1 MLSRLFISNYALID
15 EVKMD
20 FAGGLSII
28 TGETGSGKSI
38 LLDALGL
45 LMGNRADSS
54 VITNKE
60 KKTIVEGVFAIDA
73 YGLIDFFK
81 ENDLDYEKQSIL
93 RREINPAGKS
103 RAFIND
109 TPVTLQQLKELTE
122 RLIDIHAQHQN
133 TLLNSQDF
141 FFQLL
146 SSEGKFSETEK
157 KFQIIYSE
165 WQQQKKAL
173 KALKDT
179 YQQMLTE
186 QDYIRFQVEEL
197 VSVNVQPDEE
207 LQLEENF
214 KALSHAEE
222 ISRQLYHFIDML
234 QEGDFAVLS
243 RLKESSQ
250 ILQSIVRYTTQVE
263 VLLERLQ
270 ATIIEL
276 RDITDEASAM
286 TDQFQPDPEAL
297 RKVSNRLDLLQSL
310 MQKHRVS
317 SSSELLD
324 VKQNFESR
332 ISASDHLE
340 EQIRL
345 VEKETTELEQQ
356 LNDLADALFKLR
368 EQSIPIV
375 CSSIESVLKKL
386 QMPDARFQ
394 IQHEVIAQLHRFG
407 KDQLQP
413 LFSANKGIKPER
425 LDKVASGGEI
435 SRLMLAI
442 KKLLAG
448 KRALPTMIFDEID
461 TGVSGAIADAMG
473 DILREMGSE
482 CQVFAITHLPQV
494 AAKGQTHF
502 KVLKEKKDQS
512 VFTRIVRLSEEE
524 RINEIASML
533 SGKELTE
540 AALINARTL
549 LSAD

>member
-1 MLSRLFISNYALID
+1 MLTRLYISNYALID
-15 EVKMD
+15 EVKID

-45 LMGNRADSS
+45 LMGNRADST
-54 VITNKE
+54 VISNKE

-73 YGLIDFFK
+73 YGLNDFFK

-109 TPVTLQQLKELTE
+109 TPVTLQQLKDLTE

-141 FFQLL
+141 FFHVL
-146 SSEGKFSETEK
+146 SSHGKFSETEK
-157 KFQIIYSE
+157 EYQVLYST
-165 WQQQKKAL
+165 WQQQQKEL
-173 KALKDT
+173 KALKDH

-186 QDYIRFQVEEL
+186 QDYIRFQVDEL

-207 LQLEENF
+207 IQLEESF

-222 ISRQLYHFIDML
+222 ISRQLYHFVDLL
-234 QEGDFAVLS
+234 QEGDYAILS
-243 RLKESSQ
+243 RLKESTQ
-250 ILQSIVRYTTQVE
+250 ALQSIARFTNQVE
-263 VLLERLQ
+263 ALLERLQ
-270 ATIIEL
+270 TTAIEL
-276 RDITDEASAM
+276 RDISDEASAM
-286 TDQFQPDPEAL
+286 TDQFQPDPETL
-297 RKVSNRLDLLQSL
+297 KKVSDRLDLLHNL
-310 MQKHRVS
+310 MQKHRVGS
-317 SSSELLD
+317 SQELLEL
-324 VKQNFESR
+324 KQKFESR

-345 VEKETTELEQQ
+345 VEKASTATEEK
-356 LNDLADALFKLR
+356 LNELAGELFALR
-368 EQSIPIV
+368 EQAIPLV
-375 CSSIESVLKKL
+375 CSSIERVLQKL

-394 IQHEVIAQLHRFG
+394 IQHEAVAQLHRFG
-407 KDQLQP
+407 RDQLQP
-413 LFSANKGIKPER
+413 LFSANKGKKPER

-442 KKLLAG
+442 KKLLTG

-473 DILREMGSE
+473 DILKEMGAES
-482 CQVFAITHLPQV
+482 QVFAITHLPQV

-502 KVLKEKKDQS
+502 KVLKEKNERS
-512 VFTRIVRLSEEE
+512 VFTQIIKLSEED

-533 SGKELTE
+533 SGKALTE

-549 LSAD
+549 LSTE